1 MPPTWPCFVCSDDL
15 QLSSWSCFCRCCSHQ
30 WKEPCAH
37 RGHRQEPIL
46 FLWAQQRGRQ
56 EQPRALY
63 KRRFCSMKLISHL
76 QSYLYRT
83 LITGDATD
91 VVRCTQRAYHATG
104 VYCLRNI
111 LRGSKPTPLSNWCS
125 FSGWGNII
133 IAGPHS
139 LWHGRSIQGTRLHV
153 YMPTS
158 SHNPCSCTP
167 LSYFVNCLP
176 SHDDVAAASCC
187 CHMLTLP
194 GPHQTHLPRPT
205 LLLPGAH
212 SSGA

>member
-133 IAGPHS
+133 IACRRSTFTLAWQEHS
-139 LWHGRSIQGTRLHV
+139 R
-153 YMPTS
+153 YE
-158 SHNPCSCTP
+158 
-167 LSYFVNCLP
+167 
-176 SHDDVAAASCC
+176 ASCL
-187 CHMLTLP
+187 HAHILPQSLQLHPFVLLRELSALT
-194 GPHQTHLPRPT
+194 
-205 LLLPGAH
+205 
-212 SSGA
+212 